1 LPVWGQQNAP
11 MTALATLDRS
21 AWRRATDPG
30 TACVAGDQPGADGAA
45 QTTAQIVAAVDAAVE
60 EHLQWLQ
67 AWHRTLICRAPMPA
81 DMASPNAAFLCRFGA
96 WYELHRHDGG
106 LIDQP
111 AFHDLAE
118 THRRMHDIAHD
129 LARVIA
135 AGGRVAVADYD
146 ALVSAVSDFNARA
159 RRIGVAFQRLL
170 SDLDPLTGAHS
181 RQAMLVELEREAAR
195 ARRTG
200 APLCLAL
207 ADLDHFKR
215 INDTL
220 GHAAGDRVL
229 STAAGRLLSHVRPY
243 DTVFRYG
250 GEEFLLCLP
259 NADLAAAAAICDRL
273 RAAVAEAPVEID
285 GHGAVA
291 VTASIG
297 VAALQSG
304 PVREAIEAADRALYA
319 AKRAGRDRVVAA
331 AA

>member
-1 LPVWGQQNAP
+1 

-21 AWRRATDPG
+21 AWQHEADLTV
-30 TACVAGDQPGADGAA
+30 ACVAGAPSALVSGPGPAA
-45 QTTAQIVAAVDAAVE
+45 QTTAQIVAAIDAAVD
-60 EHLQWLQ
+60 EHLHWLQ
-67 AWHRTLICRAPMPA
+67 AWHRALICREAMA
-81 DMASPNAAFLCRFGA
+81 DDMASPNAAFLCRFGA

-118 THRRMHDIAHD
+118 AHRRMHEQSHD

-135 AGGRVAVADYD
+135 AGGRIAVAEYD

-159 RRIGVAFQRLL
+159 RRISVAFQRLL

-181 RQAMLVELEREAAR
+181 RQAMLIELEREAIR
-195 ARRTG
+195 AQRTG

-207 ADLDHFKR
+207 VDLDHFKR

-229 STAAGRLLSHVRPY
+229 TTAAGRLLSHVRPY

-259 NADLAAAAAICDRL
+259 NADLATATVICDRL
-273 RAAVAEAPVEID
+273 RAIVAEAPVEIE
-285 GHGAVA
+285 GAGTVP

-297 VAALQSG
+297 VAAFRPG
-304 PVREAIEAADRALYA
+304 PVKEAIEAADRALYA
-319 AKRAGRDRVVAA
+319 AKRGGRDRVVAA